1 MPYNLCQKITNYLK
15 EQGIEGAR
23 VQESIIVLPTET
35 GEFHRRIVGVVTK
48 DKLDLLIKEYK
59 ANQNVANV

>member
-48 DKLDLLIKEYK
+48 DKLDSIVAEYRS
-59 ANQNVANV
+59 NTNGM